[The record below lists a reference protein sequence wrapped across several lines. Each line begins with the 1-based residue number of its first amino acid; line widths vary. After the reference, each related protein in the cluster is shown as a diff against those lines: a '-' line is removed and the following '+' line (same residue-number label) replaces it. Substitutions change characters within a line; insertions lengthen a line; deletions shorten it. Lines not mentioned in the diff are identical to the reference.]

1 MIRAVLFDLYE
12 TLVTLMNGPFSFGAQ
27 LAEEAGIP
35 AAEFLG
41 PWRVSDADRT
51 CGRRTLE
58 EVLTEILRAHGRYS
72 PALLERLVARRRTS
86 AEAAFDHLHPE
97 VLPMLA
103 QLRARGLRTGMIS
116 NCYPEEAAALWQSGL
131 PAYFDALLLSC
142 EEGVSKP
149 DPAIF
154 LRCTRALG
162 VVPEECLY
170 VGDGGSQELEAAAAL
185 GMQTAQALWYW
196 REGSLQ
202 PCGPKSGFRQLMQPQ
217 NLLQIIESEKA

>member
-72 PALLERLVARRRTS
+72 
-86 AEAAFDHLHPE
+86 
-97 VLPMLA
+97 
-103 QLRARGLRTGMIS
+103 
-116 NCYPEEAAALWQSGL
+116 
-131 PAYFDALLLSC
+131 
-142 EEGVSKP
+142 
-149 DPAIF
+149 
-154 LRCTRALG
+154 
-162 VVPEECLY
+162 
-170 VGDGGSQELEAAAAL
+170 
-185 GMQTAQALWYW
+185 
-196 REGSLQ
+196 
-202 PCGPKSGFRQLMQPQ
+202 
-217 NLLQIIESEKA
+217 